1 MLASQNVVLIL
12 IGKKN
17 VKIDFYF
24 FFEKKFKNFSSVVV
38 KDLTHAN
45 ESLNGSALVDTDIN
59 QEERE
64 TFYNCQ
70 TCDAKTNLKTT
81 LKDMILNRVE
91 MVGADVRGICFV

>member
-1 MLASQNVVLIL
+1 MLALQNVVLML

-45 ESLNGSALVDTDIN
+45 ETLHGSSLVDTDID

-64 TFYNCQ
+64 AFYHCQ
-70 TCDAKTNLKTT
+70 SCDAKTNLKTT
-81 LKDMILNRVE
+81 LKDMVLNRVE
-91 MVGADVRGICFV
+91 MVGSDVRGICLN